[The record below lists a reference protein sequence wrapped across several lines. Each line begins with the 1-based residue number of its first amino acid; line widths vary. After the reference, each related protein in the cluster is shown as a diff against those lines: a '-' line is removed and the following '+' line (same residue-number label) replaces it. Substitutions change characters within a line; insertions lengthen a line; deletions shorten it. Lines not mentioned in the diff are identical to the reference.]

1 MKYVMADIHGDY
13 DKYIQM
19 LELIQLKDEDELYI
33 LGDVI
38 DRGPCGMKI
47 LQDMMLRPNVIPIL
61 GNHEYMASIAL
72 AWLSQEVTEES
83 VEEVDSDKLQG
94 LVEWMNVGGEGSIAE
109 FQKLSQE
116 EQQDI
121 LEYLEEFAL
130 YDVVEAGGKEFVLVH
145 AGLDHFSKDRDLED
159 YDLSELIFQK
169 PDYEKVYFK
178 DKYLVTGHTPT
189 WTIYAQVRGILLKE
203 IEMNPKLR
211 WDRIYTR
218 CNHVAIDC
226 GCGYGG
232 RLGCVCLDTME
243 RYYI

>member
-61 GNHEYMASIAL
+61 GNHEYMVSIAL

-83 VEEVDSDKLQG
+83 VEEMDGDKLQG
-94 LVEWMNVGGEGSIAE
+94 LMEWMNVGGEASIAE
-109 FQKLSQE
+109 FQKLSRE

-169 PDYEKVYFK
+169 PDYEKVYFE

-189 WTIYAQVRGILLKE
+189 WTIYAQVRGILQKE

-243 RYYI
+243 RYHI